1 MSYNLQL
8 NSTKNNKK
16 MQEEILLEE
25 KLSFLKKSS
34 VKMANIFLDFDKKKG
49 ARMIDCAK
57 VLLFK
62 KI

>member
-25 KLSFLKKSS
+25 KLNFLKKSS
-34 VKMANIFLDFDKKKG
+34 TKMANIFLDFDKKKG
-49 ARMIDCAK
+49 A
-57 VLLFK
+57 
-62 KI
+62 

>member
-34 VKMANIFLDFDKKKG
+34 VKMANIF
-49 ARMIDCAK
+49 
-57 VLLFK
+57 
-62 KI
+62 